1 MNRPWFASYEQGVPH
16 DLDVPDV
23 LLPAILEKTAAAYPD
38 NPAVIF
44 HDRAIPY
51 REIQER
57 MASLAAG
64 LAGIGVQKGERVAI
78 MLPNCPQYI
87 EALYAILTIGGIV
100 VNTNPMYVEREL
112 EHQLRDSGAE
122 TILALRDF
130 LPRLQAVQERT
141 PLKNIILTDL
151 DDGFTPRFE
160 PGLRNDPETSE
171 YAGLLQRGSR
181 LPLPKVPCDPE
192 EVALL
197 QYTGGTTG
205 ISKGAMLTHRNL
217 IANVLQSVTWDR
229 QAQKGRERMLTVL
242 PFFHTYGITSCINA
256 SIYQAA
262 TIILLSRFEV
272 NEVLDTI
279 DRYQPTRMAGVPTM
293 YIALA
298 SHPRIRESRISSI
311 KVFSCGSAPFPMEA
325 FKNFEDLTAGK
336 ISEGYG
342 LTEASPLAIANPPFG
357 RRKVGSIG
365 IPRPATDA
373 RIVDLETGEK
383 TLPPGVEGELC
394 LRGPQVMKGYWN
406 RPEETAQTLRDG
418 WLYTGDIARMDEDG
432 YFFLVDRKKD
442 LIICGGYNVYPRD
455 VEEVLYQ
462 NSKIQE
468 ACVLGAPDPYRGE
481 TVKAFVVLKEGQE
494 SGPEEIIEFCRQ
506 NLARYKVPT
515 LVEFRRELPKSQVG
529 KILRKT
535 LREEESP
542 KSKK

>member
-1 MNRPWFASYEQGVPH
+1 MDRPWFSSYEEGVPR
-16 DLDVPDV
+16 DLDIPDV
-23 LLPAILEKTAAAYPD
+23 LLPAILEKSAAAFPD

-44 HDRAIPY
+44 HGREITF
-51 REIQER
+51 REIQKRAE
-57 MASLAAG
+57 SLAAG
-64 LAGIGVQKGERVAI
+64 LASIGIQKGGRVAI

-87 EALYAILTIGGIV
+87 EALYGILQTGGIV
-100 VNTNPMYVEREL
+100 VNTNPMYLEREL

-130 LPRLQAVQERT
+130 LPRLRAAQGRS

-151 DDGFTPRFE
+151 DDAITPDFGRASRCDANNF
-160 PGLRNDPETSE
+160 E
-171 YAGLLQRGSR
+171 YAGLLEKGSR
-181 LPLPKVPCDPE
+181 LPVPCVPCDPE

-205 ISKGAMLTHRNL
+205 VSKGAMLTHRNL

-229 QAQKGRERMLTVL
+229 RAQKGRERMLTVL

-262 TIILLSRFEV
+262 TIILLMRFEIK
-272 NEVLDTI
+272 EVLEAI
-279 DRYQPTRMAGVPTM
+279 ARYRPTRMAGVPTM

-298 SHPRIRESRISSI
+298 GHPRIRESGISSI

-325 FKNFEDLTAGK
+325 FKKFEELTAGK

-342 LTEASPLAIANPPFG
+342 LTEAAPLAIANPPFG

-394 LRGPQVMKGYWN
+394 LRGPQIMKGYWN
-406 RPEETAQTLRDG
+406 RPEETAQAIRDG
-418 WLYTGDIARMDEDG
+418 WLFTGDIARMDEDG
-432 YFFLVDRKKD
+432 YFFLVARKKD

-462 NSKIQE
+462 NPKVRE
-468 ACVLGAPDPYRGE
+468 ACVIGVPDPYRGE
-481 TVKAFVVLKEGQE
+481 TVKAFVVLKEGQQ
-494 SGPEEIIEFCRQ
+494 SSPEEIIQFCRQ
-506 NLARYKVPT
+506 NLARYKAPT
-515 LVEFRRELPKSQVG
+515 QVEFRAELPKSSVG
-529 KILRKT
+529 KVLRKT
-535 LREEESP
+535 LREEQSQR
-542 KSKK
+542 SKQ

>member
-44 HDRAIPY
+44 HDRTILY

-57 MASLAAG
+57 TASLAAG
-64 LAGIGVQKGERVAI
+64 LAGIGVRKGERVAI

-87 EALYAILTIGGIV
+87 EAFYAILKIGGIV

-112 EHQLRDSGAE
+112 ERQLRDAGAE

-130 LPRLQAVQERT
+130 FPRLRAVQERT

-151 DDGFTPRFE
+151 DDAFTPRVG
-160 PGLRNDPETSE
+160 PGLRNDPETIE

-181 LPLPKVPCDPE
+181 LPLPNVPCDPE

-205 ISKGAMLTHRNL
+205 VSKGAMLTHRNL

-229 QAQKGRERMLTVL
+229 RAQKGGERMLTVL

-272 NEVLDTI
+272 NEVLDAI

-298 SHPRIRESRISSI
+298 SHPRIRESGISSI

-325 FKNFEDLTAGK
+325 FKKFEELTAGK

-357 RRKVGSIG
+357 RRKAGSIG

-373 RIVDLETGEK
+373 KIVDLETGEK
-383 TLPPGVEGELC
+383 ILPPGVEGELC

-406 RPEETAQTLRDG
+406 RPEETAQTLRGG

-442 LIICGGYNVYPRD
+442 MIICGGYNVYPRD

-462 NSKIQE
+462 NPKIQE

-494 SGPEEIIEFCRQ
+494 SRAEEIIEFCRQ

-515 LVEFRRELPKSQVG
+515 LVEFRRELPKSHVG

-535 LREEESP
+535 LREEESQ

>member
-1 MNRPWFASYEQGVPH
+1 MIRPWFSSYEEGVPR
-16 DLDVPDV
+16 DLAIPPV
-23 LLPAILEKTAAAYPD
+23 LLPEILDKTAAAYPD

-44 HDRAIPY
+44 HDRAISY
-51 REIQER
+51 REIQAR
-57 MASLAAG
+57 TASLAAG
-64 LAGIGVQKGERVAI
+64 LAGIGVRKGERVAI

-87 EALYAILTIGGIV
+87 EALYAVLKIGGIV

-112 EHQLRDSGAE
+112 EHQLRDSGTE

-130 LPRLQAVQERT
+130 FPRLRAVQGRT

-151 DDGFTPRFE
+151 DDAFAPRVGPGF
-160 PGLRNDPETSE
+160 RNDPGPCE
-171 YAGLLQRGSR
+171 YADLLQSGGR
-181 LPLPKVPCDPE
+181 LPLPEVPCDPE

-229 QAQKGRERMLTVL
+229 QARKGGERMLTVL

-262 TIILLSRFEV
+262 TIILLLRFEI
-272 NEVLDTI
+272 NETLEAI
-279 DRYQPTRMAGVPTM
+279 ARYRPTRMAGVPTM

-298 SHPRIRESRISSI
+298 NDPRIRESGISSI

-325 FKNFEDLTAGK
+325 FKKFEELTAGK

-373 RIVDLETGEK
+373 RIVDPETGEK
-383 TLPPGVEGELC
+383 HLPPGLEGELC

-406 RPEETAQTLRDG
+406 RPEETAQTLRGG

-442 LIICGGYNVYPRD
+442 MIICGGFNVYPRD

-462 NSKIQE
+462 NPKVRE
-468 ACVLGAPDPYRGE
+468 ACVLGTPDPYRGE

-494 SGPEEIIEFCRQ
+494 SSPEEIIEFCRR
-506 NLARYKVPT
+506 NLARYKAPT
-515 LVEFRRELPKSQVG
+515 LVEFRRELPKSHVG
-529 KILRKT
+529 KILRKD
-535 LREEESP
+535 LREETQR
-542 KSKK
+542 SKT

>member
-1 MNRPWFASYEQGVPH
+1 MTGRSPTGRSSRR
-16 DLDVPDV
+16 
-23 LLPAILEKTAAAYPD
+23 TA
-38 NPAVIF
+38 
-44 HDRAIPY
+44 R
-51 REIQER
+51 
-57 MASLAAG
+57 LAAG

-87 EALYAILTIGGIV
+87 EALYAILKIGGIV

-130 LPRLQAVQERT
+130 FPRLRAVQERT

-151 DDGFTPRFE
+151 DDAFTPRVG

-229 QAQKGRERMLTVL
+229 HAQKGRERMLTVL

-262 TIILLSRFEV
+262 TIILLLRFEV
-272 NEVLDTI
+272 NEVLEAI

-325 FKNFEDLTAGK
+325 FRKFEELTAGK

-357 RRKVGSIG
+357 RRKAGSIG

-406 RPEETAQTLRDG
+406 RPEETARTLRDG

-462 NSKIQE
+462 NPKIRE

-535 LREEESP
+535 LREEESQ
-542 KSKK
+542 KSKI

>member
-1 MNRPWFASYEQGVPH
+1 MDRPWFASYEEGVPRNLNIP
-16 DLDVPDV
+16 DLP
-23 LLPAILEKTAAAYPD
+23 LPAILEDTAAAYPD

-51 REIQER
+51 REIHRR

-64 LAGIGVQKGERVAI
+64 LAEIGVRKGERVAI

-87 EALYAILTIGGIV
+87 EALYAILKIGGIV

-130 LPRLQAVQERT
+130 YPRLRAVRERA

-151 DDGFTPRFE
+151 DDAFN
-160 PGLRNDPETSE
+160 PGSRPGMRTDPEASE
-171 YAGLLQRGSR
+171 YADLLQRGSR
-181 LPLPKVPCDPE
+181 LPLPDVPCDSE

-205 ISKGAMLTHRNL
+205 VSKGAMLTHRNL
-217 IANVLQSVTWDR
+217 IANILQSVTWDR
-229 QAQKGRERMLTVL
+229 QAQKGREQMLTVL

-262 TIILLSRFEV
+262 TIILLMRFEV
-272 NEVLDTI
+272 NETLNAI

-325 FKNFEDLTAGK
+325 FKRFEELTAGK

-357 RRKVGSIG
+357 KRKVGSIG

-383 TLPPGVEGELC
+383 SLPPGREGELC

-442 LIICGGYNVYPRD
+442 MIICGGYNVYPRD

-462 NSKIQE
+462 NPKVRE
-468 ACVLGAPDPYRGE
+468 ACVLGVPDPYRGE
-481 TVKAFVVLKEGQE
+481 TVKAFVVLKEGEE
-494 SGPEEIIEFCRQ
+494 SSPEEIIQFCRQ
-506 NLARYKVPT
+506 NLARFKVPT
-515 LVEFRRELPKSQVG
+515 RVEFRQELPKSHVG

-535 LREEESP
+535 LREEESQR
-542 KSKK
+542 SKP

>member
-1 MNRPWFASYEQGVPH
+1 MDRPWFSSYEEGVPRH
-16 DLDVPDV
+16 LTIPDL
-23 LLPAILEKTAAAYPD
+23 LLPEILEETAAAFPET
-38 NPAVIF
+38 PAVIF
-44 HDRAIPY
+44 HDRPITY
-51 REIQER
+51 REIR
-57 MASLAAG
+57 TRTKSLASG
-64 LAGIGVQKGERVAI
+64 LSGIGVKRGQRVAI

-87 EALYAILTIGGIV
+87 EALYAVLKIGGIV

-130 LPRLQAVQERT
+130 FPRVKAVQERT

-151 DDGFTPRFE
+151 DDAFP
-160 PGLRNDPETSE
+160 PGVGPGRGKDPGTLE
-171 YAGLLQRGSR
+171 YAGLLQQGGRF
-181 LPLPKVPCDPE
+181 PLPSVPGDPE

-205 ISKGAMLTHRNL
+205 VSKGAMLTHRNL
-217 IANVLQSVTWDR
+217 IANVLQSVAWDR
-229 QAQKGRERMLTVL
+229 QAQRGKERMLTVL

-262 TIILLSRFEV
+262 TIVLLSRFEV
-272 NEVLDTI
+272 NETLEAI
-279 DRYQPTRMAGVPTM
+279 DRYRPTRMAGVPTM

-298 SHPRIRESRISSI
+298 GHPQIRESGISSI
-311 KVFSCGSAPFPMEA
+311 KVFSCGSAPFPVEA
-325 FKNFEDLTAGK
+325 FKNFEELTAGK

-373 RIVDLETGEK
+373 KIVDLETGEM
-383 TLPPGVEGELC
+383 TLPPGKEGELC

-406 RPEETAQTLRDG
+406 RPEETAQTLRGG

-442 LIICGGYNVYPRD
+442 MIICGGYNVYPRD

-462 NSKIQE
+462 NPKIRE
-468 ACVLGAPDPYRGE
+468 ACVLGVPDPYRGE
-481 TVKAFVVLKEGQE
+481 TVKAFVVLKEGAE
-494 SGPEEIIEFCRQ
+494 AGPEEIIEFCRR
-506 NLARYKVPT
+506 NLARFKAPT
-515 LVEFRRELPKSQVG
+515 LVEFRPELPKSNVG

-535 LREEESP
+535 LREQETQRP
-542 KSKK
+542 KS